1 MDKRVLTDIE
11 RNNKTS
17 MTAHMIDSAII
28 VIFIVLQ
35 ALGGLRGIQYALI
48 TVILGFAPVAGEY
61 FFWKKN
67 KATPMIKHLVAI
79 GFAVFYTFILFT
91 SIHSMV
97 YVFVIPMILVISVY
111 NDIRY
116 SLMINTGT
124 ILESIIV
131 SVVGAQTGKFGYT
144 GSDSAVIQVVIMILV
159 GIFSY
164 MASKTINENTV
175 QKLENVTEAQNK
187 TEAALKNISELSE
200 KMQEGI
206 ENIHGELEKLN
217 HASKATKAA
226 MQEVSSGSADT
237 ARAVQDQLHQTQAI
251 QIKVASVDEA
261 AIQITENM
269 QKTLQVLEEG
279 SKNVSALVE
288 KVDVSVQNGADV
300 TEKLGALD
308 KYMKEMHS
316 IVEMINGITNQTSML
331 ALNASIEAA
340 RAGEAGKGFAVVAS
354 EITGMALRT
363 KDATGNIKSLID
375 NVSSAIEEVVSGI
388 RQMIE
393 GINEEKQGVTYAS
406 DSFSVIEEN
415 TFFVR
420 DNIEKLSH
428 NIEELKAANQVI
440 TDTVQTISAISEEVS
455 AHAGETMEAEE
466 SNAIILDRIA
476 DQMNELIEAA
486 NH

>member
-17 MTAHMIDSAII
+17 MTAHMIDAAVI
-28 VIFIVLQ
+28 VIFIALQ
-35 ALGGLRGIQYALI
+35 ALGGLRPPGYALI
-48 TVILGFAPVAGEY
+48 TAVLGFAPVAAEY
-61 FFWKKN
+61 FFWKKDR
-67 KATPMIKHLVAI
+67 ATSMIKHFVAI

-131 SVVGAQTGKFGYT
+131 AVLGAQTGKFGYS

-159 GIFSY
+159 GIFSF
-164 MASKTINENTV
+164 MASKAINENTV
-175 QKLENVTEAQNK
+175 QKLENVSEAQNK
-187 TEAALKNISELSE
+187 TELALKNISELSV
-200 KMQEGI
+200 KMQVGI
-206 ENIHGELEKLN
+206 ENIHGELKKLN
-217 HASKATKAA
+217 DASKATKAA

-237 ARAVQDQLHQTQAI
+237 ALAVQEQLRQTEAI
-251 QIKVASVDEA
+251 QAKVSSVDEA

-288 KVDVSVQNGADV
+288 KVDVSVENGADV
-300 TEKLGALD
+300 TKKLEALD

-340 RAGEAGKGFAVVAS
+340 RAGDAGKGFAVVAS

-363 KDATGNIKSLID
+363 KDATGNIAGLIA
-375 NVSSAIEEVVSGI
+375 NVSSAIGEVVSGI
-388 RQMIE
+388 KQMIE
-393 GINEEKQGVTYAS
+393 GINDEKQGVTYAS
-406 DSFSVIEEN
+406 ESFSVISEN
-415 TFFVR
+415 TLFVR
-420 DNIEKLSH
+420 DNIEKLAYD
-428 NIEELKAANQVI
+428 IGELKKANQAI
-440 TDTVQTISAISEEVS
+440 TDSVQTISAISEEVS

-466 SNAIILDRIA
+466 SNAVILGSIA
-476 DQMNELIEAA
+476 DKMNELIEET